1 MKGHLSHVHK
11 ADLACTGRIAA
22 NQLKRL
28 CWVEKSPKSSEVT
41 MSVDETAIRQWAGRH
56 ECRSNLPILIRR
68 LIGET
73 AKSLDSMGNPPEN

>member
-1 MKGHLSHVHK
+1 
-11 ADLACTGRIAA
+11 
-22 NQLKRL
+22 
-28 CWVEKSPKSSEVT
+28 